1 MLMGHP
7 VQLLLI
13 NKGESSQMSILL
25 AGANGMIGSFLYNRF
40 NNEISILCMDH
51 GQESSTK
58 DYYSVDLSDLV
69 GVRNFVD
76 NSQKFDTLIFLV
88 GLAHKKGKGQEI
100 DEFRRINKQTLVNL
114 LYALE
119 RQKKLPNKIIFAS
132 TISVYGEKINI
143 NNYNEDSDKNP
154 FSPYAVT
161 KLEAEEF
168 LLEHYEKQSWILR
181 FAPVYAPNFQL
192 NINRR
197 TKMGGG
203 YYKIGD
209 GSSKLSLCNLENIG
223 TTVQGILNDKVP
235 AGIYNI
241 SDAKEYSYNDLLKYV
256 NAQWTIPIPSIFVK
270 GLYIIGK
277 MINNIF
283 LKENATKLISDNVF
297 PSDKIRQYIELP
309 YALKKDESTNNH
321 QQDEQ
326 KQKI

>member
-1 MLMGHP
+1 MKL
-7 VQLLLI
+7 
-13 NKGESSQMSILL
+13 SILL

-40 NNEISILCMDH
+40 NKNYSITALDYSK
-51 GQESSTK
+51 GSIEDNFFSLDLTQEADVKTFAEKSPK
-58 DYYSVDLSDLV
+58 CYA
-69 GVRNFVD
+69 
-76 NSQKFDTLIFLV
+76 LIFLV
-88 GLAHKKGKGQEI
+88 GLAHKKGKGQEL

-114 LYALE
+114 LSALE
-119 RQKKLPNKIIFAS
+119 VQGKLPNKIIFAS
-132 TISVYGEKINI
+132 TISVYGEKLNQNI
-143 NNYNEDSDKNP
+143 YNEDSEKNP

-181 FAPVYAPNFQL
+181 FSPVYAPNFQL

-197 TKMGGG
+197 TKLGGRF
-203 YYKIGD
+203 YKVGR
-209 GSSKLSLCNLENIG
+209 GTKKLSLCNLENIG
-223 TTVQGILNDKVP
+223 CAIQGIIEDKVP

-241 SDAKEYSYNDLLKYV
+241 SDAKDYTYNDLLNYANGK
-256 NAQWTIPIPSIFVK
+256 WTLPIPRFLVK
-270 GLYIIGK
+270 GLYIMGK
-277 MINNIF
+277 MMNNIF
-283 LKENATKLISDNVF
+283 LKENATKLISDNIF